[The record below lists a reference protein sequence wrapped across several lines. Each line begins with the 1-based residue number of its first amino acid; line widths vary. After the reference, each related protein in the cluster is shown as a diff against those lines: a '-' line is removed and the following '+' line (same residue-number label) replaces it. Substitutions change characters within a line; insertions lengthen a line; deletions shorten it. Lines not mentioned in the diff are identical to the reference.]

1 MTAATPYIV
10 TFLLAIL
17 TDRLVNNV
25 VLSRFYGICAFMGV
39 SNKVKNSFSM
49 GLAVVFVIRIRHFI
63 RSSHM

>member
-39 SNKVKNSFSM
+39 SN
-49 GLAVVFVIRIRHFI
+49 
-63 RSSHM
+63 